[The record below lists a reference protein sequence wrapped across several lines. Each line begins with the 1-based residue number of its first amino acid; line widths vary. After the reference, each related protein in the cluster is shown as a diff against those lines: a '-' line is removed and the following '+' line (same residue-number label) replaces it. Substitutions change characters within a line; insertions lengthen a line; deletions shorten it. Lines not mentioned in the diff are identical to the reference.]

1 MNLQTKIQKIRARR
15 LGVLIQSARLQSQK
29 NLSDCATYLG
39 VDEQRFDA
47 YEFGEESP
55 SYPELEL
62 LADYFDVPLRYFGG
76 KALAEKKNGKASPDA
91 EKIIGLRQRIIGAL
105 VQQGRTE
112 QGISAETL
120 ADQLGIPV
128 ESMEAIELG
137 EHPLPVPI
145 LESICDILQKPVET
159 FQDSKGPLGL
169 RLIQKQNVEA
179 YLELPEEVQNFISKP
194 VNIPYL
200 ELAMRL
206 SEMPVEKLRMIA
218 EGLLEITL

>member
-1 MNLQTKIQKIRARR
+1 MNAQTKIQKIRAKR
-15 LGVLIQSARLQSQK
+15 LGVLIQSARLQAQK
-29 NLSDCATYLG
+29 SLLDCANHLG
-39 VDEQRFDA
+39 VEEQRFDA

-62 LADYFDVPLRYFGG
+62 LADYFDMPLRYFGG
-76 KALAEKKNGKASPDA
+76 KALAERKNGAASPDA

-105 VQQGRTE
+105 IQQARTE
-112 QGISAETL
+112 QGMSADAL
-120 ADQLGIPV
+120 ADQLGISV
-128 ESMEAIELG
+128 DMVEAIELG
-137 EHPLPVPI
+137 DNPLPVPL
-145 LESICDILQKPVET
+145 LESICDLLQKPIDT
-159 FQDSKGPLGL
+159 FQDRNGPLGV

-179 YLELPEEVQNFISKP
+179 YLELPEEVQNFIGKP
-194 VNIPYL
+194 INIPYL

>member
-1 MNLQTKIQKIRARR
+1 MNVQMKIQKIRAKR
-15 LGVLIQSARLQSQK
+15 LGVLIQSSRLNAQK
-29 NLSDCATYLG
+29 SLAECATYLQ
-39 VDEQRFDA
+39 VEEARFDE

-76 KALAEKKNGKASPDA
+76 KALMEKTEGVIPPDA

-105 VQQGRTE
+105 IQQARTE
-112 QGISAETL
+112 QGLTGEAL
-120 ADQLGIPV
+120 ADQLGISV
-128 ESMEAIELG
+128 DKMEGIELG
-137 EHPLPVPI
+137 ESPLPVPL
-145 LESICDILQKPVET
+145 LETICEVLQKPIDT
-159 FQDSKGPLGL
+159 LQDRNGPLGV
-169 RLIQKQNVEA
+169 RLMQKQNVDA
-179 YLELPEEVQNFISKP
+179 YLELPEEVQNFIGKP

-206 SEMPVEKLRMIA
+206 SEMPVKKLRMIA